1 MAAAQVMDHLEEL
14 FDADNQVR
22 QAGVFFKPTTDFSG
36 GESDGKGEA
45 DFQRLPARQLRTRA
59 EVNVRVFHADEDSE
73 DNEKR
78 IKF

>member
-1 MAAAQVMDHLEEL
+1 MAAAQVMNNLEEL

-22 QAGVFFKPTTDFSG
+22 QAGVFFKSTTDFSG
-36 GESDGKGEA
+36 GELDGEGEA

-59 EVNVRVFHADEDSE
+59 EVNVRVFHADEDDE
-73 DNEKR
+73 EG